1 MTMTPE
7 QDTAAPTTNGAAMPV
22 MNDLFERVFNEHW
35 IEKKRAAE
43 VRRIYL
49 RDVAPRIGNHRLR
62 DVDYSTVNG
71 LHRALAAAPVA
82 ANRALAVV
90 STMLN
95 MAERYGWRDIR
106 TNPCFQIPRHSE
118 LSRRRYA
125 KRTELSRL
133 GAEFARRA
141 QSKKT
146 LPGVVFIMLV
156 LLTGARPGEIAA
168 ARWEWLD
175 GSVLRLPDSK
185 TGVRDIYLPP
195 QATTLL
201 KRLKR
206 NGPTLTGVTNPKRLW
221 DQIRQAAGCPDLRL
235 YDLRRTFATVGMATT
250 KNVGLVGELLGH
262 TQAQTTKIYAR
273 LWDEAAQ
280 EAANQTGAAIEELLT

>member
-1 MTMTPE
+1 MTEHTINE
-7 QDTAAPTTNGAAMPV
+7 
-22 MNDLFERVFNEHW
+22 LFDRVFVEHW
-35 IEKKRAAE
+35 IGRKRAAE

-49 RDVAPRIGNHRLR
+49 RDVAPRIGDHRLR
-62 DVDYSTVNG
+62 DVDYSVVNG

-95 MAERYGWRDIR
+95 MAERYGWRDIHS
-106 TNPCFQIPRHSE
+106 NPCFQVPRYTE
-118 LSRRRYA
+118 LSRRRFA
-125 KRTELSRL
+125 KRPELKAL
-133 GAEFARRA
+133 GAQFERFAA
-141 QSKKT
+141 DPKT

-156 LLTGARPGEIAA
+156 LLSGARPGEIAS

-185 TGVRDIYLPP
+185 TGTRDIYLPP
-195 QATTLL
+195 AAMRLL

-206 NGPTLTGVTNPKRLW
+206 GEATITGVQNPKRLW
-221 DQIRQAAGCPDLRL
+221 AHIRTAAGCPDLRL

-262 TQAQTTKIYAR
+262 TQAQTTKVYAR

-280 EAANQTGAAIEELLT
+280 TAADQTGGAIESLLLASS